1 MIKNIIFD
9 IGNVILNFNLK
20 DVLQKFTNNKEEQN
34 FILENIINSPEW
46 LGNALID
53 TGYIS
58 RDEAIEIVKDR
69 TNHCNDKIID
79 EFWNNYND
87 YAQIDERVLN
97 LIKKLKNN
105 NYKIYLLSNINP
117 YTFEC
122 VNKSGLFNIVD
133 GYVLSY
139 LEHKVKPYKAIYNVL
154 LERYNLIPEEC
165 IFIDDNEKNIAT
177 GNSLGIIS
185 KKVEPDN
192 YDSILNVVKEFEL
205 INLDELVKKKL
216 RTRTK

>member
-9 IGNVILNFNLK
+9 IGNVILNFNINE
-20 DVLQKFTNNKEEQN
+20 VLRKFTNNINEQN

-58 RDEAIEIVKDR
+58 RENAIEIVQDR
-69 TNHCNDKIID
+69 TNHTNDELINN
-79 EFWNNYND
+79 FWCNYNNF
-87 YAQIDERVLN
+87 AQVDERVLQ
-97 LIKKLKNN
+97 LIQKLKDN

-117 YTFEC
+117 YTFEF
-122 VNKSGLFNIVD
+122 VNTSGLFNLVD

-139 LEHKVKPYKAIYNVL
+139 KEHKVKPYKAIYNVL
-154 LERYNLIPEEC
+154 LERYKLLPNEC

-177 GNSLGIIS
+177 GNLMGIIS

-192 YDSILNVVKEFEL
+192 YESIIKALE
-205 INLDELVKKKL
+205 KL
-216 RTRTK
+216 L

>member
-9 IGNVILNFNLK
+9 IGNVILNFNLD

-34 FILENIINSPEW
+34 FILKNIINSPEW

-58 RDEAIEIVKDR
+58 KDEAIEIVKDR

-154 LERYNLIPEEC
+154 LEKYNLIPKEC

-192 YDSILNVVKEFEL
+192 YDSIINVVKEFNL
-205 INLDELVKKKL
+205 I
-216 RTRTK
+216 

>member
-9 IGNVILNFNLK
+9 IGNVILNFNINE
-20 DVLQKFTNNKEEQN
+20 VLPKFTTNKEEQK

-58 RDEAIEIVKDR
+58 REDAIEIVKDR
-69 TNHCNDKIID
+69 TNHCNDKLIVD
-79 EFWNNYND
+79 FWKNYND
-87 YAQIDERVLN
+87 FAQVDERVLS
-97 LIKKLKNN
+97 LIRKLKDN

-117 YTFEC
+117 YTFEF
-122 VNKSGLFNIVD
+122 VNKSDLFNLVD

-139 LEHKVKPYKAIYNVL
+139 KEHKVKPYKAIYNVL
-154 LERYNLIPEEC
+154 LERYKLLPKEC

-177 GNSLGIIS
+177 GNLMGIIS

-192 YDSILNVVKEFEL
+192 YESIIKALE
-205 INLDELVKKKL
+205 KL
-216 RTRTK
+216 L